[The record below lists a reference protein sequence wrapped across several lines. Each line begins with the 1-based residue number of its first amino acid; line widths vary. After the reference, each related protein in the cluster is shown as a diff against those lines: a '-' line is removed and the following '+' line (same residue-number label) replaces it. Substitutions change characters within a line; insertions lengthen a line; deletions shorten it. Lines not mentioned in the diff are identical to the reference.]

1 MVLKICN
8 KIVNFLTC
16 KQTLSM
22 FKHFISLQ
30 WKAFVRSSSFGKS
43 LGLKIL
49 MGFLALYFSL
59 LFLMLG
65 LGLYPL
71 MKEFYPEEEPL
82 LMVNQ
87 FLLSWFLLE
96 LVVRFMMQTLPV
108 ISIKPLLATPIP
120 KRKVVDYVLVKS
132 LFSFFNFLPLL
143 VIIPFGI
150 FTMYKSEISA
160 GSVTGWMVA
169 VFALDLCVNYANFL
183 LKKKFAD
190 NLRSLLPYV
199 IGAAAFVL
207 LEYFG
212 IFSIS
217 EAFAS
222 ALDHLV
228 IYPLL
233 ALVPIILLAG
243 IYLWNRRVLESRFY
257 LDESLRGKV
266 QEANTRDF
274 GWTRKFGDIAPFLQ
288 LDLKLIWR
296 NKRPR
301 TLIFMSLILLGYGM
315 IFYPQETY
323 QNMPA
328 IFVFV
333 GIFMTGIFM
342 INFGQFIPSWDSSYY
357 SMMMAQ
363 NIPLKK
369 YLSSKAGLMTFSV
382 VLLTILAT
390 PYLYFGWKIL
400 AINFCCAVYNIGVN
414 VPVLLYAGSF
424 NRKRIELEKSPFM
437 NYQGTGAA
445 QWLVALPL
453 MIVPVLIFWAVNKF
467 FGFEAGAG
475 TLLVLGLLGMVLRA
489 SIMNLV
495 EQAYVKSKYAM
506 INGFKQTGE

>member
-1 MVLKICN
+1 
-8 KIVNFLTC
+8 
-16 KQTLSM
+16 M

-49 MGFLALYFSL
+49 MGFLALYFSVI
-59 LFLMLG
+59 FLMLG
-65 LGLYPL
+65 IGLYPL
-71 MKEFYPEEEPL
+71 LKEFFPKEEPL
-82 LMVNQ
+82 FMANH
-87 FLLSWFLLE
+87 FLLSWFVLE
-96 LVVRFMMQTLPV
+96 LVVRFMVQTLPV
-108 ISIKPLLATPIP
+108 ISIKPLLATPIS
-120 KRKVVDYVLVKS
+120 KGKVVDYVLVKS

-150 FTMYKSEISA
+150 FTMYKADIPA
-160 GSVTGWMVA
+160 ASVIGWMVT

-183 LKKKFAD
+183 LKKRFAD
-190 NLRSLLPYV
+190 NLKSLLPYLIIAV
-199 IGAAAFVL
+199 VFVM

-212 IFSIS
+212 IFLIS

-222 ALDHLV
+222 ALDFV
-228 IYPLL
+228 VSNPLL
-233 ALVPIILLAG
+233 AVLPVIVLAG
-243 IYLWNRRVLESRFY
+243 LYLWNRKVLISRFY
-257 LDESLRGKV
+257 LDESLRGRV

-288 LDLKLIWR
+288 MDLKLIWR

-301 TLIFMSLILLGYGM
+301 TLIYMSLILLSYGL

-323 QNMPA
+323 QSMPS
-328 IFVFV
+328 IFIFV

-382 VLLTILAT
+382 VVLTILTT

-400 AINFCCAVYNIGVN
+400 LINFCCAVYNIGVN

-424 NRKRIELEKSPFM
+424 NRKRIDLEKSPFM

-453 MIVPVLIFWAVNKF
+453 MVVPVLIFWGVSSF

-475 TLLVLGLLGMVLRA
+475 TLVGLGLLGVILRPH
-489 SIMNLV
+489 IMNLV
-495 EQAYVKSKYAM
+495 EQAYMKNKYAM

>member
-1 MVLKICN
+1 
-8 KIVNFLTC
+8 
-16 KQTLSM
+16 M
-22 FKHFISLQ
+22 FKYFISLQ

-49 MGFLALYFSL
+49 MGFLVLYFSVAF
-59 LFLMLG
+59 LFLG

-71 MKEFYPEEEPL
+71 LKEFYPEEEPL
-82 LMVNQ
+82 HMVNQ
-87 FLLSWFLLE
+87 FLLLWFFLE
-96 LVVRFMMQTLPV
+96 LVVRFMIQTLPV
-108 ISIKPLLATPIP
+108 ISIKPLMATPIP

-143 VIIPFGI
+143 VILPFGI
-150 FTMYKSEISA
+150 FTIYKSEFSPWA
-160 GSVTGWMVA
+160 VLGWMVA
-169 VFALDLCVNYANFL
+169 VFSLDLCVNYANFL
-183 LKKKFAD
+183 LKKYFAD
-190 NLRSLLPYV
+190 NLKALLPYLGV
-199 IGAAAFVL
+199 ALALWL

-212 IFSIS
+212 IWSIT

-222 ALDHLV
+222 GFDFIV
-228 IYPLL
+228 ENPLFSL
-233 ALVPIILLAG
+233 IPVFMLLSL
-243 IYLWNRRVLESRFY
+243 YLWNRKVLESRFY
-257 LDESLRGKV
+257 LDESIRGKV

-274 GWTRKFGDIAPFLQ
+274 NWTRKFGDIAPFLQ
-288 LDLKLIWR
+288 LDLKMIWR

-301 TLIFMSLILLGYGM
+301 TIIFMSVILLGYGL

-323 QNMPA
+323 QSMPS

-342 INFGQFIPSWDSSYY
+342 INFGQFIPSWDSTYF

-382 VLLTILAT
+382 VVLAILTT

-400 AINFCCAVYNIGVN
+400 VINFCCALFNIGVN
-414 VPVLLYAGSF
+414 IPVLLYAGSF
-424 NRKRIELEKSPFM
+424 NRKRIDLEKSAFM
-437 NYQGTGAA
+437 NYQGTGAT

-453 MIVPVLIFWAVNKF
+453 MIVPVLIFWGVSSF
-467 FGFEAGAG
+467 LGFQAGAG
-475 TLLVLGLLGMVLRA
+475 VLSGLGVMGILLRPHL
-489 SIMNLV
+489 MNLV